1 MAVGAISPILLHLV
15 CDSCLQHHWKNL
27 LGFFRKKL
35 AGLVHVIGMTSTF
48 TTVPASCTILSF
60 HTILI
65 RLGQVLDKS
74 YYLSK
79 IIEKKV
85 KHTSLGTLQ
94 FETMCYVLC
103 QVLYRKG
110 KSYMLLGQS
119 KYTRDQGCS
128 TRL

>member
-1 MAVGAISPILLHLV
+1 ME
-15 CDSCLQHHWKNL
+15 NL

-85 KHTSLGTLQ
+85 KHMSLGTLQ

-110 KSYMLLGQS
+110 KSYILLGQS
-119 KYTRDQGCS
+119 KYTRDQGCVQYS
-128 TRL
+128 FVKIRAQSNE